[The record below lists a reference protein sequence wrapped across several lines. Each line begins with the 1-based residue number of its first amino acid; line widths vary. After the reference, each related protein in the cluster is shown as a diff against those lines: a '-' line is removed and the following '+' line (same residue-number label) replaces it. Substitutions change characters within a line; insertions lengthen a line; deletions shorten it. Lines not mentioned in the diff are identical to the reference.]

1 MEGRTYRLTV
11 EGELSDQ
18 AAIAFEGM
26 ALARDHGTTVL
37 EGPVRDQVQ
46 LQGLFQQVSALG
58 LTLLSATTVD
68 EPADA

>member
-1 MEGRTYRLTV
+1 
-11 EGELSDQ
+11 
-18 AAIAFEGM
+18 M

-68 EPADA
+68 EPADS